1 MVLLAVGACIAHAL
15 CWNNMSKSRALH
27 VKLFLFYMYS
37 YGRIEELLHVIRM
50 CIKAHT
56 SNISR
61 MCHICASLDGA
72 VRTGNGDTAQMSFRM
87 HDARVCLCDTAGKQP
102 GCAVGCRHLEIGSDG
117 NSIIR
122 VADLLLAGASD
133 WLRSDLRSDVRC
145 RVRSRSV
152 KNT

>member
-1 MVLLAVGACIAHAL
+1 M
-15 CWNNMSKSRALH
+15 
-27 VKLFLFYMYS
+27 

-72 VRTGNGDTAQMSFRM
+72 VRTGNGDTAQMLFRM